1 MMKFLKSV
9 KTRVTAFIL
18 AFIIIG
24 ACTFGFVDSI
34 VDNKELFRNYV
45 PSSLESYEYSD
56 SMMNL
61 FDKLWLI
68 GNTYLKNTDSKGKYT
83 CSKELESSIKS
94 ALSEKGL
101 LDENGKP
108 ELDYINDFRYYVSY
122 GNSVFSNTDS
132 TYEELI
138 KNYSQHCLSYRG
150 DYTNIPQYIYHG
162 VHYNSWYST
171 SYGMYYYNF
180 NSTEK
185 NVALFDFDTTGL
197 DYYTDNYG
205 VKIYYKKDGST
216 PLPIDYENYEYGYN
230 NYYESEETVEGT
242 TIVPYQTPKDGE
254 IMVYD
259 GQANEWHKVDYS
271 NFSEYEGSN
280 ENLKI
285 AIVPSDNMIAEYENS
300 LMMRQQKEDNITK
313 SIAILIP
320 LLFVALILSVYVLT
334 ADGWSVEENKFIFR
348 HFDRIWSEVLLAGIA
363 GFIVIGG
370 FFAAPHT
377 ISIMSYN
384 LNNSYYLVQI
394 MYALIIPVIYS
405 MIMILLGSI
414 IRKFKCGKFCET
426 TVSVKILK
434 KFFGWLK
441 KGFSIVKKE
450 WKQRVSAKYIIR
462 NNAFAFK
469 FLKRLGICIIAEMI
483 IIIIGMDFRTEEI
496 IIICSLII
504 LGLYVFLNFNDLQ
517 SMTRLSER
525 IENMT
530 KGDYS
535 PSGVPEKDVT
545 YKMNLMLDN
554 ISDGIQTA
562 VENQIKSERMK
573 IDLVTNVSH
582 DLKTPLTS
590 IISYIDLL
598 SAEELTPEASDYVKI
613 LEQKSARLKSIV
625 SDLFDLAKATSNTD
639 IALENIDMC
648 ILIEQVKADM
658 SDKIEKYGREIRTD
672 IQTETAPIYA
682 EGKKLYRVYQNLID
696 NALKYSMNGTRI
708 YIKLYTVQNEV
719 ITEIKNISAYEMKFT
734 PEEITER
741 FTRGDESRT
750 SEGNGLGLSIA
761 KSFTEACGGN
771 FNIKI
776 DGDVFIA
783 ETRYPLRKNG

>member
-24 ACTFGFVDSI
+24 ACTFGFVNSI
-34 VDNKELFRNYV
+34 VNNKEIFLHYA
-45 PSSLESYEYSD
+45 PSSMESYEYSD

-94 ALSEKGL
+94 ALTEKGL
-101 LDENGKP
+101 IDENGTP
-108 ELDYINDFRYYVSY
+108 DIITDFQYYVSY
-122 GNSVFSNTDS
+122 NNRILTNTDR
-132 TYEELI
+132 TLEQLTWD
-138 KNYSQHCLSYRG
+138 YSKYCLLYRG
-150 DYTNIPQYIYHG
+150 DYQNVPNIPTEL
-162 VHYNSWYST
+162 HYNSWYST

-180 NSTEK
+180 NSSKK

-230 NYYESEETVEGT
+230 NYYESEETIEET

-259 GQANEWHKVDYS
+259 GQANEWHKVEYS
-271 NFSEYEGSN
+271 KFSKYEGSN
-280 ENLKI
+280 GNLTI
-285 AIVPSDNMIAEYENS
+285 AIVPSNNMIAEYETS
-300 LMMRQQKEDNITK
+300 LTMRQQKEDNITK

-394 MYALIIPVIYS
+394 MYAVIIPVIYS

-469 FLKRLGICIIAEMI
+469 FLKRLGICSIAEII
-483 IIIIGMDFRTEEI
+483 IIIIGIDFRTEEV

-504 LGLYVFLNFNDLQ
+504 LGLYVFLNFSDLQ

-545 YKMNLMLDN
+545 YKMNIMLDN

-625 SDLFDLAKATSNTD
+625 ADLFDLAKATSNTD
-639 IALENIDMC
+639 IAPENIDMAV
-648 ILIEQVKADM
+648 LIEQVRADM

-708 YIKLYTVQNEV
+708 YIKLYTKQDEV

-761 KSFTEACGGN
+761 KSFTEACGGI

-783 ETRYPLRKNG
+783 ETRFPLRKTE

>member
-1 MMKFLKSV
+1 MMKLLKSV

-18 AFIIIG
+18 AVIIIG
-24 ACTFGFVDSI
+24 ACAFGFANSFAENSDY
-34 VDNKELFRNYV
+34 FNYT
-45 PSSLESYEYSD
+45 SSGIESYEYSD
-56 SMMNL
+56 SMTNL

-94 ALSEKGL
+94 ALTEKGL

-138 KNYSQHCLSYRG
+138 KNYSQYCLSYRG
-150 DYTNIPQYIYHG
+150 DYTNIPQYMYNG

-230 NYYESEETVEGT
+230 DYYESEEIVEET
-242 TIVPYQTPKDGE
+242 TIVPYRTPKNGE
-254 IMVYD
+254 IMIYD

-285 AIVPSDNMIAEYENS
+285 AIIPSDNLIAEYENN
-300 LMMRQQKEDNITK
+300 LTARNQQEENITK
-313 SIAILIP
+313 NIVFIIP
-320 LLFVALILSVYVLT
+320 FLILAFLLSIYVAV
-334 ADGWSVEENKFIFR
+334 ADGWSVKENKFVFR
-348 HFDRIWSEVLLAGIA
+348 SVDRIWSEVIILGLLGLLIL
-363 GFIVIGG
+363 GGMFISPDII
-370 FFAAPHT
+370 HI
-377 ISIMSYN
+377 ISKSGWN
-384 LNNSYYLVQI
+384 F
-394 MYALIIPVIYS
+394 LIVLYTMIFPVIYS
-405 MIMILLGSI
+405 GILFLLCIFS
-414 IRKFKCGKFCET
+414 RKFKCGKFLET
-426 TVSVKILK
+426 TVLVKILK
-434 KFFGWLK
+434 KIFRWLK
-441 KGFSIVKKE
+441 KDFAIVRKE
-450 WKQRVSAKYIIR
+450 WSQRISAKYIIR

-469 FLKRLGICIIAEMI
+469 FLKRLGICSIAEMI
-483 IIIIGMDFRTEEI
+483 IIIMGIDFRSEGI
-496 IIICSLII
+496 IIICSLLI
-504 LGLYVFLNFNDLQ
+504 LGLYVFLNFSDLQ
-517 SMTRLSER
+517 SMTKLSER

-535 PSGVPEKDVT
+535 PSSVPEKDVT

-639 IALENIDMC
+639 IALENIDMAV
-648 ILIEQVKADM
+648 LIEQVRADM

-708 YIKLYTVQNEV
+708 YIKLYTRQNEV

-783 ETRYPLRKNG
+783 ETKFPLRKTE